1 MEFAEGFG
9 VGEKTLG
16 IRDLI
21 NNQEDSN
28 VAMPDADLVQPAP
41 PIMQQEQQ
49 QEPSSSS
56 KKDDEASV
64 AANTRTLS
72 PKAVLRFIA
81 PTMALWIAPP
91 IMSLID
97 TSAVGRF
104 CGPTELAGT
113 CTVGSLVYIHHA
125 SCIVGSVFTQLNRHD
140 SLFVPL
146 SLSLKIA
153 ALSPG
158 CTLIDSSSYLF
169 FFIATAATNLVA
181 SAIANDDDP
190 ERIVS
195 EALFLALCSG
205 VALGGLV
212 LVAGGPLLGLIAGEA
227 SASVVPSALKY
238 ATVRAF
244 GQPFVIMASVARA
257 AGKCFIAIVRQQTI
271 KQIHKQKAGRN

>member
-1 MEFAEGFG
+1 MAQPKQPNRPFTTMMTTLSSLLVLLISISISDSYSSTRHVILPPLSIRQMTTTTTITSRYIRNCRPLAMTTTTTNEEDMEFAEGFG

-146 SLSLKIA
+146 SLSQN
-153 ALSPG
+153 
-158 CTLIDSSSYLF
+158 C
-169 FFIATAATNLVA
+169 
-181 SAIANDDDP
+181 SA
-190 ERIVS
+190 
-195 EALFLALCSG
+195 
-205 VALGGLV
+205 
-212 LVAGGPLLGLIAGEA
+212 
-227 SASVVPSALKY
+227 
-238 ATVRAF
+238 
-244 GQPFVIMASVARA
+244 
-257 AGKCFIAIVRQQTI
+257 
-271 KQIHKQKAGRN
+271 